1 MLQDIKI
8 VVGLILIVVS
18 FVYILRRPGV
28 SMIES
33 LLQERPKK
41 MEKLQAQQAQ
51 LQAQQDHPENQED
64 K

>member
-33 LLQERPKK
+33 LLQERQKK
-41 MEKLQAQQAQ
+41 MEK

>member
-33 LLQERPKK
+33 LLQERQKK
-41 MEKLQAQQAQ
+41 MEKLHAQQEQ
-51 LQAQQDHPENQED
+51 LQAQQEHPENQED

>member
-8 VVGLILIVVS
+8 FVGLILIVVS

-33 LLQERPKK
+33 LLQERQKK
-41 MEKLQAQQAQ
+41 MEKLQAQQEQ

>member
-33 LLQERPKK
+33 LLQERQKK
-41 MEKLQAQQAQ
+41 MEKLQAQQ
-51 LQAQQDHPENQED
+51 DHPEKQED

>member
-18 FVYILRRPGV
+18 FVYILRRPRV

-33 LLQERPKK
+33 LLQERQKK
-41 MEKLQAQQAQ
+41 MEKLQAQQEQ